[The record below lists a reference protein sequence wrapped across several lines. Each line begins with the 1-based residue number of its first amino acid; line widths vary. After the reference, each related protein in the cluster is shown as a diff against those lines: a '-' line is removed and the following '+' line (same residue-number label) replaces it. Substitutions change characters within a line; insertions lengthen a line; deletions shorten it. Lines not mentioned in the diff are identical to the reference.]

1 MSTVEKFLGILG
13 VIGVITAL
21 TLPGR
26 NTVGVLN
33 AGTGLLSGTLHT
45 AETGQV

>member
-1 MSTVEKFLGILG
+1 MTALQKGLAIVG

-26 NTVGVLN
+26 QTPQVIN
-33 AGTGLLSGTLHT
+33 ATKNLATGTLHT
-45 AETGQV
+45 AETGQA

>member
-1 MSTVEKFLGILG
+1 MTTAQKAVAILG

-26 NTVGVLN
+26 QTVPVIN
-33 AGTGLLSGTLHT
+33 AVKNLATGAEHT
-45 AETGQV
+45 AITGNV

>member
-1 MSTVEKFLGILG
+1 MTAVEKFLGILG

-26 NTVGVLN
+26 NTVGVIGATSNLL
-33 AGTGLLSGTLHT
+33 TGSLHT
-45 AETGQV
+45 AETGAS

>member
-1 MSTVEKFLGILG
+1 MTFAEKFLGILG

-26 NTVGVLN
+26 NTTGVIK
-33 AGTGLLSGTLHT
+33 AGTGLITGSLHT
-45 AETGQV
+45 AETGQA